1 MVKHVVMW
9 RLHQNNT
16 ENRKAIKDML
26 NRLPGLI
33 PDLNS
38 LEVGE
43 NFNSGPFAFDL
54 ALITTHADKADLEK
68 YQKHPEHVIVAKR
81 ITELAKDRVVVDFE
95 Q

>member
-9 RLHQNNT
+9 RLHQNST
-16 ENRKAIKDML
+16 ENRETIKDL
-26 NRLPGLI
+26 LTSLPGLI
-33 PDLNS
+33 PALKS

-43 NFNSGPFAFDL
+43 NFNPSPFAYDL

-68 YQKHPEHVIVAKR
+68 YQKHPEHVMVARR
-81 ITELAKDRVVVDFE
+81 ITELVKDRVVVDFE

>member
-1 MVKHVVMW
+1 MW

-16 ENRKAIKDML
+16 ENRMAIKDLL
-26 NRLPGLI
+26 NRLPGQI
-33 PDLNS
+33 PELKS

-54 ALITTHADKADLEK
+54 VLISTHADKADLEK
-68 YQKHPEHVIVAKR
+68 YQKHPEHVVVAKR
-81 ITELAKDRVVVDFE
+81 ISELAKDRVVVDFE

>member
-26 NRLPGLI
+26 NKLPGLI
-33 PDLNS
+33 PDLKS

-54 ALITTHADKADLEK
+54 ALITTHADKAGLEK
-68 YQKHPEHVIVAKR
+68 YQKHPEHVVVAKR